1 MNELKILKRL
11 HHIHCVSLVA
21 SYTDPKYFGIIIA
34 PVADCDLAAFYPT
47 VTPETT
53 PILRSFFGCLANAM
67 NFLHSAKIRHRDIK
81 PQNILV
87 KGSSVYLTDFG
98 ISLDWENLS
107 RSTTTKDT
115 AKSML
120 YCAPEVA
127 RYEKRNTSADIWSLG
142 CVFLEMLT
150 VIKCKTLEE
159 QRSLFKEQ
167 SGNYRFYDNISA
179 IRDWTAQLR
188 RLEPEGGPDSLMSD
202 VILEMLQETADDRIL
217 AAILSNK
224 ISKYQTSDSTKINPI
239 CGDCCNADT
248 FSISDSGSDKDPFE
262 DTS

>member
-1 MNELKILKRL
+1 
-11 HHIHCVSLVA
+11 
-21 SYTDPKYFGIIIA
+21 
-34 PVADCDLAAFYPT
+34 
-47 VTPETT
+47 
-53 PILRSFFGCLANAM
+53 M
-67 NFLHSAKIRHRDIK
+67 NFLHNAKIRHRDIK

-87 KGSSVYLTDFG
+87 KGSSVYFTDFG

-150 VIKCKTLEE
+150 IIKGKTLEE

-167 SGNYRFYDNISA
+167 SGNYRFYDNIPA
-179 IRDWTAQLR
+179 VRDWAAQLR
-188 RLEPEGGPDSLMSD
+188 VLEPEGGPDNLISD

-217 AAILSNK
+217 TTILSNK
-224 ISKYQTSDSTKINPI
+224 ISKYQTSDSTKSNPI
-239 CGDCCNADT
+239 CGECCIVGT
-248 FSISDSGSDKDPFE
+248 LSISDSGSDRDPFE
-262 DTS
+262 DTSW

>member
-1 MNELKILKRL
+1 M
-11 HHIHCVSLVA
+11 
-21 SYTDPKYFGIIIA
+21 
-34 PVADCDLAAFYPT
+34 
-47 VTPETT
+47 
-53 PILRSFFGCLANAM
+53 
-67 NFLHSAKIRHRDIK
+67 AKIRHRDIK

-150 VIKCKTLEE
+150 IINGKTLEE
-159 QRSLFKEQ
+159 QRSLFKQQ
-167 SGNYRFYDNISA
+167 SGNYRFFDNTSTA
-179 IRDWTAQLR
+179 RDWTRQLR
-188 RLEPEGGPDSLMSD
+188 GLEPENEPDDFMSD
-202 VILEMLQETADDRIL
+202 IILEMLQESADDRIL
-217 AAILSNK
+217 TPILCDKLSRYRPADKTQSNPLCAECC
-224 ISKYQTSDSTKINPI
+224 IVDSL
-239 CGDCCNADT
+239 
-248 FSISDSGSDKDPFE
+248 SISDSGSDRDPFE
-262 DTS
+262 DTT